1 MGDFD
6 MILILAGLVGSAI
19 YGWWTHRK
27 ASKALS
33 PKA

>member
-1 MGDFD
+1 
-6 MILILAGLVGSAI
+6 MIVLLIGLVGSAV

-27 ASKALS
+27 AAVGKAAS

>member
-1 MGDFD
+1 
-6 MILILAGLVGSAI
+6 MIILLIGLVGSAV

-27 ASKALS
+27 ASSNTS

>member
-1 MGDFD
+1 
-6 MILILAGLVGSAI
+6 MIMLLIGLVGSAV

-27 ASKALS
+27 AAAGKVAP